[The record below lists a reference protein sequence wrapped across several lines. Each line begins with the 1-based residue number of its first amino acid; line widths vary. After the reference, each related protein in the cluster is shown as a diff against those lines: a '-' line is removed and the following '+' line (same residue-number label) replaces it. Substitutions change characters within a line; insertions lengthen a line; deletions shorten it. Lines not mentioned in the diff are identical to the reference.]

1 MSHLLSLKLGLML
14 RLSVISLI
22 FTLSSAVLAAT
33 EDIEQEFDV
42 SSGGTLIMDSDAGSI
57 KVESWNRDQVLV
69 RISNPDGFDVNMTQ
83 KGDSVFVSAESE
95 GRGFFRSSSS
105 NISFRVSVPKQY
117 SVELETGGG
126 PIEVADLIGNVTVDT
141 SGGSIQIGKI
151 SGGDV
156 KADTSGGSIDIQD
169 VDGNVEADTSGGRI
183 TIGNVTGDVIA
194 DTSGGGISIGNV
206 QGDMFAN
213 TSGGHITV
221 GQGAGRVELDTS
233 GGTIR
238 AGWALGPIIV
248 DTSGGNIILEG
259 SETSVKADTSG
270 GNITVEKS
278 NGSVDADTS
287 GGSITIR
294 KSVGPIRADTAGGR
308 IDAELVSSDKPRAGA
323 VELETAGGDVTIR
336 IPSSMSAS
344 IYADLAVSRRGRGD
358 YRIYTDFPL
367 IIQEDDR
374 GNIVGQGDINGG
386 GSRIYLETTN
396 SDITI
401 LSVK

>member
-1 MSHLLSLKLGLML
+1 MSHLLSPTLKSAAVSLGFIFS
-14 RLSVISLI
+14 LS
-22 FTLSSAVLAAT
+22 AQAA
-33 EDIEQEFDV
+33 DDNIDREFDV
-42 SSGGTLIMDSDAGSI
+42 SPGGTLVIESDAGAI
-57 KVESWNRDQVLV
+57 NVDVWDRDQVRV
-69 RISNPDGFDVNMTQ
+69 RINNPDGFEIDIDQN
-83 KGDSVFVSAESE
+83 GDSVSVKAESQ
-95 GRGFFRSSSS
+95 RSGFFGMRRS
-105 NISFRVSVPKQY
+105 NISFSVSVPTEY
-117 SVELETGGG
+117 NVDLDTGGG
-126 PIEVADLIGNVTVDT
+126 AIVVADLSGNVVVDT
-141 SGGSIQIGKI
+141 SGGAIQIGKI

-206 QGDMFAN
+206 QGDMYAN
-213 TSGGHITV
+213 TSGGNIDV
-221 GQGAGRVELDTS
+221 GEGSGRVELDTS

-238 AGWALGPIIV
+238 AAWALGPLIV

-259 SETSVKADTSG
+259 SETSVQADTSG

-278 NGSVDADTS
+278 NGPVDADTS

-308 IDAELVSSDKPRAGA
+308 IDAELVSSDSPRSGE
-323 VELETAGGDVTIR
+323 VELETAGGDVTVR
-336 IPSSMSAS
+336 IPSTMSAS
-344 IYADLAVSRRGRGD
+344 IYADLEVSRRGRGD

-367 IIQEDDR
+367 TIQEDER

-386 GSRIYLETTN
+386 GNRIYLETTN
-396 SDITI
+396 SDINI

>member
-1 MSHLLSLKLGLML
+1 MSHLLSLKLGQTL
-14 RLSVISLI
+14 RLSAISLI

-95 GRGFFRSSSS
+95 GRGFFRSSGS

-126 PIEVADLIGNVTVDT
+126 
-141 SGGSIQIGKI
+141 SIQIGEI

-156 KADTSGGSIDIQD
+156 KAYTSGGSIDIQD
-169 VDGNVEADTSGGRI
+169 VDGNVEVDTSGGRI

-323 VELETAGGDVTIR
+323 VELDTAGGDVTIR

-344 IYADLAVSRRGRGD
+344 IYAGLAVSRRGRGD

>member
-1 MSHLLSLKLGLML
+1 MSHLLSLKLGQTL
-14 RLSVISLI
+14 RLSAISLI

-69 RISNPDGFDVNMTQ
+69 RISNPDGFDVDMTQ

-95 GRGFFRSSSS
+95 GRGFFRSSGS

-126 PIEVADLIGNVTVDT
+126 
-141 SGGSIQIGKI
+141 SIQIGEI

-156 KADTSGGSIDIQD
+156 KAYTSGGSIDIQD
-169 VDGNVEADTSGGRI
+169 VDGNVEVDTSGGRI

>member
-1 MSHLLSLKLGLML
+1 MSHLLSPKLKLSAIAL
-14 RLSVISLI
+14 V
-22 FTLSSAVLAAT
+22 FTLSSVVQAAND
-33 EDIEQEFDV
+33 DIEQEFDV
-42 SSGGTLIMDSDAGSI
+42 SSGGTLVIDSDVGAI
-57 KVESWNRDQVLV
+57 KVESWERDQVLV
-69 RISNPDGFDVNMTQ
+69 RVMNTDGFEVKVEQ
-83 KGDSVFVSAESE
+83 VGDSISVTAESE
-95 GRGFFRSSSS
+95 GRGFFGSRRS

-117 SVELETGGG
+117 NVELDTGGG
-126 PIEVADLIGNVTVDT
+126 PIDVAELSGNVTVDT

-151 SGGDV
+151 NGGDV
-156 KADTSGGSIDIQD
+156 KADTSGGSIDIED
-169 VDGNVEADTSGGRI
+169 VDGNVEVDTAGGRI

-206 QGDMFAN
+206 QGDMYAN
-213 TSGGHITV
+213 TSGGNIDV

-238 AGWALGPIIV
+238 AAWAIGAIIA

-259 SETSVKADTSG
+259 SATSVRADTSG

-278 NGSVDADTS
+278 NGPVDADTS

-294 KSVGPIRADTAGGR
+294 KSVGPIRADTNGGR
-308 IDAELVSSDKPRAGA
+308 IDAELVLSDNPRAGG
-323 VELETAGGDVTIR
+323 VELETAGGDVTVR
-336 IPSSMSAS
+336 IPSSMQAS
-344 IYADLAVSRRGRGD
+344 IYADLEVSRRGRGD

-367 IIQEDDR
+367 TIQEDDR

-396 SDITI
+396 SDINI

>member
-1 MSHLLSLKLGLML
+1 MSHLLSPKLKL
-14 RLSVISLI
+14 SAIAFV
-22 FTLSSAVLAAT
+22 FTLSSIVQAASD
-33 EDIEQEFDV
+33 DIEQEFDV
-42 SSGGTLIMDSDAGSI
+42 SPGGTLIVDSDAGAI
-57 KVESWNRDQVLV
+57 KVESWDRNQVLV
-69 RISNPDGFDVNMTQ
+69 RVIKTDGFEVEVVQ
-83 KGDSVFVSAESE
+83 AGDSISVTAEYE
-95 GRGFFRSSSS
+95 RRGLFGSRRP

-117 SVELETGGG
+117 NVELDTGGG
-126 PIEVADLIGNVTVDT
+126 PIDVADLSGNVTVDT

-169 VDGNVEADTSGGRI
+169 VDGDVEADTSGGRI

-194 DTSGGGISIGNV
+194 DTSGGAIVIGNV
-206 QGDMFAN
+206 QGDMYAN
-213 TSGGHITV
+213 TSGGNIDV

-248 DTSGGNIILEG
+248 DTSGGNIVLEG

-278 NGSVDADTS
+278 NGPVDADTS

-294 KSVGPIRADTAGGR
+294 KSVGPIRADTNGGR
-308 IDAELVSSDKPRAGA
+308 IDAELVLSDGPRAGE
-323 VELETAGGDVTIR
+323 VELETAGGDVTVR
-336 IPSSMSAS
+336 IPSSMPAS
-344 IYADLAVSRRGRGD
+344 IYADLEVSRRGRGD

-367 IIQEDDR
+367 TIQEDDR

-386 GSRIYLETTN
+386 GGRIYLETTN
-396 SDITI
+396 SDINI